1 MPEHERAG
9 DAVVIGGGVIGCSIA
24 RSLARRGLR
33 TVVVDKGPE
42 PGAGSTSASSAIV
55 RFHYSTLDGVKLAW
69 ESKHHWVGWS
79 GVVGAQDHFAR
90 FHQIG
95 MIVIDP
101 PGADRERVLA
111 LFDRVGVPYERWDAD
126 EFARRVPAMDTGRY
140 WPPRTVADERFWAD
154 ADGRLDAYFTPDAGF
169 VDDPQLAARNLAAD
183 AERHGATFRFRRR
196 VTAVDRADDRVSGVR
211 LDDGSAIAAP
221 VVVNAAGPHSA
232 EVNRLAGVL
241 DDFAVGTRALRQE
254 VHVVPAP
261 TGFTL
266 DDGGA
271 VVTDPDLG
279 AYLRPQPGGTLLVGG
294 LEPDCDPLCWIED
307 PDHFAEHPTPDV
319 FEAQVLR
326 AARRLPGLAV
336 PNRPIGLAALYDVTP
351 DWVPIYDRT
360 ALPGFYVAIGT
371 SGNQFKNAPV
381 VGDLVATLVAA
392 CEAGHDHDADPV
404 QLTAER
410 TGLQID
416 IGHYSRRR
424 SPAETTGT
432 VLG

>member
-1 MPEHERAG
+1 MSEHERSA
-9 DAVVIGGGVIGCSIA
+9 DAVVIGGGIIGCSIG
-24 RSLARRGLR
+24 RSLAGRGLR

-69 ESKHHWVGWS
+69 ESKHHWADWAT
-79 GVVGAQDHFAR
+79 VVGDQEHLAR

-101 PGADRERVLA
+101 PGADRDRVLG
-111 LFDRVGVPYERWDAD
+111 LFDQVGVPYERWDAE

-140 WPPRTVADERFWAD
+140 WPPRAVADERFWAE
-154 ADGRLDAYFTPDAGF
+154 AHGRLDAYMTPDAGF

-183 AERHGATFRFRRR
+183 AERRGTTFRFRRR
-196 VTAVDRADDRVSGVR
+196 VTAVDTAGDRVAGVR

-241 DDFAVGTRALRQE
+241 DDFAVDTRALRQE

-261 TGFTL
+261 AGFAL
-266 DDGGA
+266 GEGGT

-279 AYLRPQPGGTLLVGG
+279 AYLRPQPGGTLLIGG
-294 LEPDCDPLCWIED
+294 LEPECDPLEWVD
-307 PDHFAEHPTPDV
+307 DADHFADHPTPDV

-336 PNRPIGLAALYDVTP
+336 PHRPIGLAALYDVTP

-381 VGDLVATLVAA
+381 VGDLVATLVAT
-392 CEAGHDHDADPV
+392 CEDGHDHDADPV
-404 QLTAER
+404 RYSAGR
-410 TGLQID
+410 TGQEID
-416 IGHYSRRR
+416 VGHYSRLRT
-424 SPAETTGT
+424 PAATTGT